1 MFPPVDREA
10 TREKMRPSAS
20 ARLVEEG
27 QGVAGGSWTGA
38 RMTMTGLIN
47 EASKSTEIPN
57 MKPSTVTSQAPL
69 SQISLI

>member
-1 MFPPVDREA
+1 MFPPVGREA
-10 TREKMRPSAS
+10 SRKKMRPSAS

-27 QGVAGGSWTGA
+27 QGVAGGLWRGA

-47 EASKSTEIPN
+47 EASKSTEIPKV
-57 MKPSTVTSQAPL
+57 KPSIVTSQAPL